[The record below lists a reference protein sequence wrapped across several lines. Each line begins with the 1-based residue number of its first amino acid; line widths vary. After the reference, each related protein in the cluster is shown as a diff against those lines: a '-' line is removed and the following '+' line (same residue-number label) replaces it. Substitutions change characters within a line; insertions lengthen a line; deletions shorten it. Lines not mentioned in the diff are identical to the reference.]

1 MDKRYFM
8 NIVRAFTLAALFFS
22 PLSYAGWKPD
32 PQFSIEGSDYMD
44 TLRFVAGFSY
54 ALSYSKAYTAE
65 SAGDDGFFC
74 LEPNQ
79 VTSKLIMDLANKRL
93 SGDVTSEEFSIVVI
107 EALAKKFPCR

>member
-1 MDKRYFM
+1 M
-8 NIVRAFTLAALFFS
+8 TLFFS
-22 PLSYAGWKPD
+22 SSSFPDWKPN
-32 PQFSIEGSDYMD
+32 PQFSIEGADYID

-107 EALAKKFPCR
+107 EELAKTFPCR